1 MSYLPPAD
9 RAFDILQPIEIYR
22 LIGRRPSQVY
32 VDENMTPTDSG
43 RAQNRLSDGV
53 YWRTTAD
60 VGNQIQERPGTTLLV
75 TEDGH
80 AYQILLTPPRPLVPA
95 TAFVHAQ
102 GAAKAD
108 RACAEQLKAAG
119 KLDEALPRRVKSEP
133 SRASTFTFAEEHPL
147 VVDVPPPAAVETPEP
162 ARRGS
167 FGRSNRRGPG
177 Q

>member
-9 RAFDILQPIEIYR
+9 RAFDVVQPIEIYR

-32 VDENMTPTDSG
+32 VDEHMSPTDSG

-53 YWRTTAD
+53 YWRTTAI

-75 TEDGH
+75 TQDGH
-80 AYQILLTPPRPLVPA
+80 AYQILLTPPRPLEPA
-95 TAFVHAQ
+95 TAFIHAQ

-133 SRASTFTFAEEHPL
+133 PRASTLMFAEEHPL
-147 VVDVPPPAAVETPEP
+147 VVDVPPPATTEMPEP
-162 ARRGS
+162 TRHGS
-167 FGRSNRRGPG
+167 SGRSNRRGPG
-177 Q
+177 R